1 MEPKLTARGKDVG
14 QLRPPPTGALV
25 KGDLG
30 IMGPQAKGFQEP
42 EGSLP
47 THLHRCWPL
56 GRITPQC
63 VPRMV
68 WVQHDRGLSQGL
80 AYRVCVIKYIRY

>member
-47 THLHRCWPL
+47 THLHRYWPL
-56 GRITPQC
+56 GRITHPNVSPGWYGC
-63 VPRMV
+63 SMTEASPK
-68 WVQHDRGLSQGL
+68 G
-80 AYRVCVIKYIRY
+80 

>member
-42 EGSLP
+42 EGSTSTGVGHWAGSHP
-47 THLHRCWPL
+47 NVSPGWYGCSMTEASPK
-56 GRITPQC
+56 G
-63 VPRMV
+63 
-68 WVQHDRGLSQGL
+68 
-80 AYRVCVIKYIRY
+80 